1 MWKICVDLQI
11 KDRGGEVLD
20 KVDLEEATEEAQAG
34 VYLIFKNSI
43 NQQTNFKKKQKV
55 FLGLGGVMAQRVTA
69 TKAYSLGLTPGP
81 T

>member
-11 KDRGGEVLD
+11 KDGGVLD

-69 TKAYSLGLTPGP
+69 TKAHSLGLTPGP